1 MSLLL
6 HEFNDPDRCVV
17 GTVGGPGE
25 RAFYLQVRKG
35 GAVVSMLFEKEQA
48 RLLALRMADLLEE
61 EDTGPGQQPPAA
73 ADNGP
78 LDMPLAEEFRVMRL
92 SLMWDPHQRRAVIQA
107 WSRADD
113 DDDTG
118 QPSDAADD
126 DEPFVSVRIHL
137 DVPQAQEFVR
147 RTLAVVAAGRRSC
160 PLCEQPVHP
169 SGHICPRANGYHR
182 LR

>member
-1 MSLLL
+1 MSMLL
-6 HEFNDPDRCVV
+6 HEFSEPDRCVV

-35 GAVVSMLFEKEQA
+35 NAVISMLFEKEQA
-48 RLLALRMADLLEE
+48 RLLALRLGDLLEE
-61 EDTGPGQQPPAA
+61 ETATGAPEPPATP
-73 ADNGP
+73 DNGP

-92 SLMWDPHQRRAVIQA
+92 SLMWDPQQRRAVIQA
-107 WSRADD
+107 WSRGDD
-113 DDDTG
+113 DD
-118 QPSDAADD
+118 QDAETTDD
-126 DEPFVSVRIHL
+126 ASEDEPSVSVRIHL
-137 DVPQAQEFVR
+137 DVPHAQEFVR
-147 RTLAVVAAGRRSC
+147 RTLAVVAAGRRTC

>member
-6 HEFNDPDRCVV
+6 HEFHDPDRCVV

-35 GAVVSMLFEKEQA
+35 NAIISMLFEKEQA
-48 RLLALRMADLLEE
+48 RLLALRLGELLEE
-61 EDTGPGQQPPAA
+61 EDLDSAQPGVS

-78 LDMPLAEEFRVMRL
+78 LDMPLSEEFRVMRL
-92 SLMWDPHQRRAVIQA
+92 SLMWDPQQRRAVIQA
-107 WSRADD
+107 WSRGEDD
-113 DDDTG
+113 DDADG
-118 QPSDAADD
+118 QASDSD

-137 DVPQAQEFVR
+137 DVAQSQEFVR
-147 RTLAVVAAGRRSC
+147 RTLAVVAASRRSC